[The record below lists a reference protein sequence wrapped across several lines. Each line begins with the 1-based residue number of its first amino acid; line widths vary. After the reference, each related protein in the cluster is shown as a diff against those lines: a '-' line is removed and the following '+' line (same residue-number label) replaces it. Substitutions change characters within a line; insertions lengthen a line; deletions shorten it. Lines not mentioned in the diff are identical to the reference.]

1 MDWLRL
7 TLEVDFM
14 RQALLMAVLVAVPT
28 ALLSCFLVLKGWAL
42 LGDAIAHAVFPGLVL
57 ASALGAPLVVGA
69 FVAGLGCALATG
81 YLKRH
86 SRVKQDTLMGVVFS
100 GMFGLGLVLHAKLP
114 TELHLDHILL
124 GDLLGVTP
132 EAFWQMAVIAGLVVL
147 ALACRWRDL
156 LVLTFDA
163 AQARAL
169 GLRVDVLHY
178 GLLGLI
184 ALTVVGALQAVG
196 MVPVV
201 ALLIAPGAT
210 AFLLTRSFGWMLL
223 VATTLAVLAALGG
236 VLLSLVWDSAPA
248 PTMVVL
254 LTAGFLLALTWR
266 LWRDRRRSRD
276 KGVQVA

>member
-1 MDWLRL
+1 MDWLLL

-100 GMFGLGLVLHAKLP
+100 GMFGLGLVLHARLP

-132 EAFWQMAVIAGLVVL
+132 GAFWQMAVIAALVLL
-147 ALACRWRDL
+147 ALVCRWRDL
-156 LVLTFDA
+156 LVLAFDA

-169 GLRVDVLHY
+169 GLRVELLHY

-201 ALLIAPGAT
+201 ALLIAPGAS

-223 VATTLAVLAALGG
+223 VATTLAVTAALGG

-248 PTMVVL
+248 PTMVLL
-254 LTAGFLLALTWR
+254 LTVGFLLALAWR
-266 LWRDRRRSRD
+266 LWRDRRRSGD
-276 KGVQVA
+276 KGVQAA

>member
-1 MDWLRL
+1 MDWLLL
-7 TLEVDFM
+7 TLEVDFL
-14 RQALLMAVLVAVPT
+14 RQALLMAVLVAVPR
-28 ALLSCFLVLKGWAL
+28 AL

-57 ASALGAPLVVGA
+57 ASALGAPLVAGA

-100 GMFGLGLVLHAKLP
+100 GMFGLGLVLHARLP

-124 GDLLGVTP
+124 GDLLGVSP
-132 EAFWQMAVIAGLVVL
+132 AAFWQMAVIAGLVVL

-156 LVLTFDA
+156 LVLAFDA

-169 GLRVDVLHY
+169 GLRVGLLHY

-223 VATTLAVLAALGG
+223 LATTLAVTAALGG

-248 PTMVVL
+248 PTLVVL
-254 LTAGFLLALTWR
+254 LTAGFLLALAWR
-266 LWRDRRRSRD
+266 LWRDRRRSGD

>member
-7 TLEVDFM
+7 VLEVDFM

-57 ASALGAPLVVGA
+57 ASALGAPLVAGA

-132 EAFWQMAVIAGLVVL
+132 AAFWQMAVIAAVVTV
-147 ALACRWRDL
+147 ALACSWRDL
-156 LVLTFDA
+156 LVLAFDP

-169 GLRVDVLHY
+169 GLRVGLLHY

-210 AFLLTRSFGWMLL
+210 AFLLTRSFGGMLL
-223 VATTLAVLAALGG
+223 VATTLAVAAAVGG
-236 VLLSLVWDSAPA
+236 VLLSFVWDSAPA
-248 PTMVVL
+248 PTLVVL
-254 LTAGFLLALTWR
+254 LTAGFLLALAWR
-266 LWRDRRRSRD
+266 LWRDRRRSDD
-276 KGVQVA
+276 KGVQSA

>member
-1 MDWLRL
+1 MEWLRL
-7 TLEVDFM
+7 TVEVDFL

-86 SRVKQDTLMGVVFS
+86 SRVKQDSLMGVVFS
-100 GMFGLGLVLHAKLP
+100 GMFGLGLVLHARLP

-132 EAFWQMAVIAGLVVL
+132 AAFWQMTVIAAVVVV

-156 LVLTFDA
+156 LVLAFDA

-169 GLRVDVLHY
+169 GLPVALLHY

-210 AFLLTRSFGWMLL
+210 AFLLTRSFGMMLL
-223 VATTLAVLAALGG
+223 VATALAVTAALGG
-236 VLLSLVWDSAPA
+236 VLLSLAWDSAPA
-248 PTMVVL
+248 PTLVVL

-266 LWRDRRRSRD
+266 LWRDRRRSGD
-276 KGVQVA
+276 KGVQSA

>member
-1 MDWLRL
+1 MDWLLL

-57 ASALGAPLVVGA
+57 ASALGAPLVMGA

-100 GMFGLGLVLHAKLP
+100 GMFGLGLVLHARLP

-132 EAFWQMAVIAGLVVL
+132 EAFWQMAVIAALVLL
-147 ALACRWRDL
+147 ALVCRWRDL
-156 LVLTFDA
+156 LVLAFDA

-169 GLRVDVLHY
+169 GLRVELLHY

-201 ALLIAPGAT
+201 ALLIAPGAS

-223 VATTLAVLAALGG
+223 VATTLAVAAALGG

-248 PTMVVL
+248 PTMVLL
-254 LTAGFLLALTWR
+254 LTVGFLLALAWR
-266 LWRDRRRSRD
+266 LWRDRRRSGD
-276 KGVQVA
+276 KGVQAA

>member
-1 MDWLRL
+1 MDWLL
-7 TLEVDFM
+7 LILEVDFL

-57 ASALGAPLVVGA
+57 ASALGAPLVAGA

-100 GMFGLGLVLHAKLP
+100 GMFGLGLVLHARLP

-124 GDLLGVTP
+124 GDLLGVSP
-132 EAFWQMAVIAGLVVL
+132 AAFRQMAVIAGLVVL

-156 LVLTFDA
+156 LVLAFDA

-169 GLRVDVLHY
+169 GLRVGLLHY

-223 VATTLAVLAALGG
+223 LATTLAVMAALGG

-248 PTMVVL
+248 PTLVML
-254 LTAGFLLALTWR
+254 LTAGFLLALAWR
-266 LWRDRRRSRD
+266 LWRDRRRSGD

>member
-100 GMFGLGLVLHAKLP
+100 GMFGLGLVLHARLP

-132 EAFWQMAVIAGLVVL
+132 EAFWQMAVIAALVLL

-156 LVLTFDA
+156 LVLAFDA

-196 MVPVV
+196 LVPVV

-266 LWRDRRRSRD
+266 LWRDRRRSGD

>member
-7 TLEVDFM
+7 TLEIDFM
-14 RQALLMAVLVAVPT
+14 RQALLMAVLVAIPT

-100 GMFGLGLVLHAKLP
+100 GMFGLGLVLHARLP

-132 EAFWQMAVIAGLVVL
+132 EAFWQMAVIAALVVL

-156 LVLTFDA
+156 LVLAFDA

-169 GLRVDVLHY
+169 GLRVEVLHY

-223 VATTLAVLAALGG
+223 VATTLTVAAALGG
-236 VLLSLVWDSAPA
+236 VLLSLAWDSAPA

-266 LWRDRRRSRD
+266 LWRDRRRSGD
-276 KGVQVA
+276 KGVQSA

>member
-1 MDWLRL
+1 MDWLLL
-7 TLEVDFM
+7 TLEVDFL

-57 ASALGAPLVVGA
+57 ASALGAPLVAGA

-100 GMFGLGLVLHAKLP
+100 GMFGLGLVLHARLP

-124 GDLLGVTP
+124 GDLLGVSP
-132 EAFWQMAVIAGLVVL
+132 SAFWQMAVIAGLVVL

-156 LVLTFDA
+156 LVLAFDA

-169 GLRVDVLHY
+169 GLRVGLLHY

-210 AFLLTRSFGWMLL
+210 AFLLTRSFGGMLL
-223 VATTLAVLAALGG
+223 VATILAVAAAVGG
-236 VLLSLVWDSAPA
+236 VLLSFVWDSAPA
-248 PTMVVL
+248 PTLVVL

-266 LWRDRRRSRD
+266 LWRDRRRSGD
-276 KGVQVA
+276 KGVQSA

>member
-100 GMFGLGLVLHAKLP
+100 GMFGLGLVLHARLP

-132 EAFWQMAVIAGLVVL
+132 AAFWQMAVIAALVVL

-156 LVLTFDA
+156 LVLAFDA

-169 GLRVDVLHY
+169 GLRVELLHY

-210 AFLLTRSFGWMLL
+210 AFLLTHSFGWMLL
-223 VATTLAVLAALGG
+223 VATALALATALGG

-266 LWRDRRRSRD
+266 LWRDRRRSGD

>member
-7 TLEVDFM
+7 TLEIDFM
-14 RQALLMAVLVAVPT
+14 RQALLMAVLVAIPT

-100 GMFGLGLVLHAKLP
+100 GMFGLGLVLHARLP

-132 EAFWQMAVIAGLVVL
+132 EAFWQMAVIAALVVL

-156 LVLTFDA
+156 LVLAFDA

-169 GLRVDVLHY
+169 GLRVELLHY

-223 VATTLAVLAALGG
+223 VATTLAVAAALGG
-236 VLLSLVWDSAPA
+236 VLLSLAWDSAPA

-254 LTAGFLLALTWR
+254 LTAGFLLALIWR
-266 LWRDRRRSRD
+266 LWRDRRRSGD
-276 KGVQVA
+276 KGVQSA

>member
-1 MDWLRL
+1 MDWLWL

-14 RQALLMAVLVAVPT
+14 RQALLMAVLVAIPT

-100 GMFGLGLVLHAKLP
+100 GMFGLGLVLHARLP

-132 EAFWQMAVIAGLVVL
+132 GAFWQMAGIAVLVVL

-156 LVLTFDA
+156 LVLAFDA
-163 AQARAL
+163 VQARAL
-169 GLRVDVLHY
+169 GLRVDLLHY

-223 VATTLAVLAALGG
+223 VATALAVAAALGG

-248 PTMVVL
+248 PTMVLL
-254 LTAGFLLALTWR
+254 LTAGFLLALAWR
-266 LWRDRRRSRD
+266 LWWDRRRSGD
-276 KGVQVA
+276 KGVQAA

>member
-1 MDWLRL
+1 MDWLWL

-14 RQALLMAVLVAVPT
+14 RQALLMAVLVAVPA

-57 ASALGAPLVVGA
+57 ASALGAPLVAGA

-86 SRVKQDTLMGVVFS
+86 SRVKQDSLMGVVFS
-100 GMFGLGLVLHAKLP
+100 GMFGLGLVLHARLP

-124 GDLLGVTP
+124 GDLLGVTS
-132 EAFWQMAVIAGLVVL
+132 EAFSQMAVIAGLVVL

-156 LVLTFDA
+156 LVLAFDA

-169 GLRVDVLHY
+169 GLRVGLLHY

-223 VATTLAVLAALGG
+223 VASALAVTAALGG

-248 PTMVVL
+248 PTLVVL
-254 LTAGFLLALTWR
+254 LTAGFLLALAWR
-266 LWRDRRRSRD
+266 LWRDRRRSGD

>member
-1 MDWLRL
+1 MEWLLL

-132 EAFWQMAVIAGLVVL
+132 AAFWQMAVIAALVVL

-156 LVLTFDA
+156 LVLAFDA

-169 GLRVDVLHY
+169 GLRVELLHY

-210 AFLLTRSFGWMLL
+210 AFLVTRSFGWMLL
-223 VATTLAVLAALGG
+223 VATALAVTAAVGG
-236 VLLSLVWDSAPA
+236 VLLSFVWDSAPA
-248 PTMVVL
+248 PTLVVL
-254 LTAGFLLALTWR
+254 LTAGFLLALAWR
-266 LWRDRRRSRD
+266 LWWDRRRWDD
-276 KGVQVA
+276 KGIQSA

>member
-1 MDWLRL
+1 MEWLRL
-7 TLEVDFM
+7 TVEVDFL

-100 GMFGLGLVLHAKLP
+100 GMFGLGLVLHARLP

-132 EAFWQMAVIAGLVVL
+132 AAFWQMTVIAAVVVV

-156 LVLTFDA
+156 LVLAFDA

-169 GLRVDVLHY
+169 GLRVDLLHY

-210 AFLLTRSFGWMLL
+210 AFLLTRSFGMMLL
-223 VATTLAVLAALGG
+223 VATVLAVTAVLGG
-236 VLLSLVWDSAPA
+236 VLLSLAWDSAPA

-266 LWRDRRRSRD
+266 LWRDRRRSGD
-276 KGVQVA
+276 KGVQSA

>member
-1 MDWLRL
+1 MDWLWL

-14 RQALLMAVLVAVPT
+14 RQALLMAVLVAIPT

-100 GMFGLGLVLHAKLP
+100 GMFGLGLVLHARLP

-132 EAFWQMAVIAGLVVL
+132 GAFWQMAVIAVLVVL

-156 LVLTFDA
+156 LVLAFDA
-163 AQARAL
+163 VQARAL
-169 GLRVDVLHY
+169 GLRVDLLHY

-223 VATTLAVLAALGG
+223 VATALAVAAALGG

-248 PTMVVL
+248 PTMVLL
-254 LTAGFLLALTWR
+254 LTAGFLLALAWR
-266 LWRDRRRSRD
+266 LWRDRRRSGD
-276 KGVQVA
+276 KGVQAA

>member
-1 MDWLRL
+1 MEWLLL
-7 TLEVDFM
+7 TVDVDFM

-100 GMFGLGLVLHAKLP
+100 GMFGLGLVLHARLP

-132 EAFWQMAVIAGLVVL
+132 AAFWQMTVIAAVVVL
-147 ALACRWRDL
+147 VLACRWRDL
-156 LVLTFDA
+156 LVLAFDA

-169 GLRVDVLHY
+169 GLRVDLLHY

-210 AFLLTRSFGWMLL
+210 AFLVTRSFGMMLL
-223 VATTLAVLAALGG
+223 VATALAVMAALGG
-236 VLLSLVWDSAPA
+236 VLLSLAWDSAPA

-266 LWRDRRRSRD
+266 LWRDRRRWGD
-276 KGVQVA
+276 KGVQSA

>member
-100 GMFGLGLVLHAKLP
+100 GMFGLGLVLHARLP

-132 EAFWQMAVIAGLVVL
+132 EAFWQMAVIAALVLL

-156 LVLTFDA
+156 LVLAFDA

-236 VLLSLVWDSAPA
+236 VLLSRSG
-248 PTMVVL
+248 
-254 LTAGFLLALTWR
+254 TAHRHRPW
-266 LWRDRRRSRD
+266 WYC
-276 KGVQVA
+276 